1 MSFTSSGFVPRKQQI
16 SGDFVVLV
24 EKLVRSFRWPRMD
37 GSSPKL
43 KRLKGLDLVER
54 QCGAMQ
60 SGRRDEE
67 IEHTHTDIIMHV
79 HVHVCTCIVTIC
91 ACV

>member
-1 MSFTSSGFVPRKQQI
+1 M
-16 SGDFVVLV
+16 LV

-60 SGRRDEE
+60 SGQRDEE
-67 IEHTHTDIIMHV
+67 IRHNYVYMYMHL
-79 HVHVCTCIVTIC
+79 HSHHLCEQ
-91 ACV
+91 